1 MATRVVIRK
10 TGGPEVLEL
19 ESYDPGKPGA
29 GQVLVRHK
37 AIGLNFIDCYFRSG
51 LYPTTL
57 PYTPGFEGSGVIE
70 AVGDGVTELKVGQR
84 VAYGT
89 GPAGA
94 YSDVRVM
101 PTATL
106 VPVPDAID
114 DDAACAMM
122 LKGMTAQ
129 YLLRQ
134 TFKVQAGQ
142 TILIH
147 AAAGG
152 VGLLV
157 CQWAKH
163 LGATVIGT
171 VSSDEK
177 AALAK
182 AHGCDHPIVY
192 TRDDFV
198 GAVKEITGG
207 KGVDV
212 VYDSVGKDTFLKS
225 LDCLRKLGMLV
236 TFGQSSGKVEPFD
249 TALLAQKGSLFLTR
263 PTLFSYVATREE
275 LLACANDLIEVVA
288 SGAVKVQVDQ
298 KYKLA
303 DVAQAHRDLE
313 SRKTTGAT
321 VFTP

>member
-1 MATRVVIRK
+1 MATRVVFRQ
-10 TGGPEVLEL
+10 TGGPEVLEV
-19 ESYDPGKPGA
+19 ESYDPGNPGA
-29 GQVLVRHK
+29 GEALIRHT

-51 LYPTTL
+51 LYPTAL
-57 PYTPGFEGSGVIE
+57 PATPGFEGCGIIE
-70 AVGDGVTELKVGQR
+70 ALGEGATDLKVGQR

-89 GPAGA
+89 GPSGA
-94 YSDVRVM
+94 YSDLRVM
-101 PTATL
+101 PVAPL
-106 VPVPDAID
+106 VPVPDAIPD
-114 DDAACAMM
+114 DQACAMM

-134 TFKVQAGQ
+134 TFPVKAGQ
-142 TILIH
+142 TILIQ

-157 CQWAKH
+157 SQWAKH

-171 VSSDEK
+171 VSSDAK

-198 GAVKEITGG
+198 AGVKELTSG

-212 VYDSVGKDTFLKS
+212 VYDSVGADTFMKS
-225 LDCLRKLGMLV
+225 LDCLKPLGMIV
-236 TFGQSSGKVEPFD
+236 TFGQSSGKVPPFD
-249 TALLAQKGSLFLTR
+249 TGILAQKGSLFLTR
-263 PTLFSYVATREE
+263 PTLFTYVATRDA

-288 SGAVKVQVDQ
+288 SGVVKIEVEQT
-298 KYKLA
+298 YKLTDA
-303 DVAQAHRDLE
+303 AQAHRDLE
-313 SRKTTGAT
+313 SRKTTGCT
-321 VFTP
+321 IFTP

>member
-1 MATRVVIRK
+1 MATRVILHR
-10 TGGPEVLEL
+10 TGGPEVLEV
-19 ESYDPGKPGA
+19 ENYDPGKPGQ
-29 GQVLVRHK
+29 GEVLIRQA

-51 LYPTTL
+51 LYPATL

-70 AVGDGVTELKVGQR
+70 AVGDGVSDLKVGQR

-94 YSDVRVM
+94 YADLRVM
-101 PTATL
+101 PAATL
-106 VPVPDAID
+106 VPVPDSIPD
-114 DDAACAMM
+114 DQACAMM

-129 YLLRQ
+129 YLLRR

-157 CQWAKH
+157 CQWARH
-163 LGATVIGT
+163 LGAKVIGT
-171 VSSDEK
+171 VSSEEK

-182 AHGCDHPIVY
+182 ANGCDHPIIY

-198 GAVKEITGG
+198 AAVKDITGG
-207 KGVDV
+207 QGVDV

-225 LDCLRKLGMLV
+225 LDCLKRLGMMV

-249 TALLAQKGSLFLTR
+249 TGLLAQKGSLFLTR
-263 PTLFSYVATREE
+263 PSLFAYTATRDE
-275 LLACANDLIEVVA
+275 LLATANDLIEVGA
-288 SGAVKVQVDQ
+288 NGAVKVQVDQ
-298 KYKLA
+298 TYKLA

-313 SRKTTGAT
+313 SRKTTGCT